1 MVQDPLFPQDHLVDP
16 GGDHLGDD
24 LSDDDLPGDDHLGD
38 DLSGDDHLGDDL
50 SDYDHLGVDLLDDD
64 HLVDQAAVQGLETDS
79 RLVSRSLLFSRA
91 F

>member
-24 LSDDDLPGDDHLGD
+24 LSDDDLPGDD
-38 DLSGDDHLGDDL
+38 L

-64 HLVDQAAVQGLETDS
+64 HLVDQAAVQGSETDS
-79 RLVSRSLLFSRA
+79 LPVSRSLLFSR
-91 F
+91 FF

>member
-1 MVQDPLFPQDHLVDP
+1 MVVQDPLFPQDHLVDP
-16 GGDHLGDD
+16 GG
-24 LSDDDLPGDDHLGD
+24 DHLGD

-64 HLVDQAAVQGLETDS
+64 HLVDQAAVQGSETDS
-79 RLVSRSLLFSRA
+79 RPVSRSLLFSRV